1 MNIVWF
7 SPSIVWIVFLFTVRR
22 SSPITPPSKSA
33 ELVSKWHPD
42 QSYLAQI
49 KTVMAKAA
57 FFLLL
62 QSSGNSNLPSS
73 VYNIGHT
80 WLFSSVIAKNGDG
93 YPEQEI
99 FLDFNKETNSWLK
112 SCFNANSVDEFELFI
127 LVATSQLLSYSW
139 NFSIPKL
146 QVG

>member
-7 SPSIVWIVFLFTVRR
+7 SPSIVGIVFLFTVRR

-57 FFLLL
+57 FLLLL
-62 QSSGNSNLPSS
+62 QASGNFNLPSS
-73 VYNIGHT
+73 VYSIRNT
-80 WLFSSVIAKNGDG
+80 RLFSSVI
-93 YPEQEI
+93 
-99 FLDFNKETNSWLK
+99 
-112 SCFNANSVDEFELFI
+112 V
-127 LVATSQLLSYSW
+127 
-139 NFSIPKL
+139 
-146 QVG
+146 